1 MSADKL
7 YQAPGDFEL
16 EVSVFGPGYGESVL
30 VHLGRNR
37 WLIVDSCVDPE
48 SGDPAPLQYL
58 NRIGVKPNDAVKLVV
73 ATHWHDDHIAGLAR
87 IVEQCAQAEFT
98 CSQALTCREFFEL
111 AQFSKRSITT
121 RPGMEQFSKVLSILA
136 ERKQGRLESRG
147 PEWASICKVLYV
159 ERDQRPLCEVTS
171 LSPSSGQITLFLN
184 QISSLLPAEYNQQ
197 RRLVSVQ
204 PNHAA
209 VVLWVCVE
217 NTRVLLGSD
226 LEETP
231 NPNTG
236 WSVIV
241 ESKNRPPGKA
251 SVFKVPHHGSR
262 NADQPRVWSEMVE
275 HKPHAVL
282 TPFNLGLTSLP
293 TKRDAERI
301 CRRTENAYSTARL
314 PKTTKRNPTVERT
327 IKEVT
332 RKFRTISSAMGHV
345 RLRKAV
351 DRNDSWNV
359 DLIGDA
365 LPLDQLSKLL

>member
-58 NRIGVKPNDAVKLVV
+58 NRIGIKPYEAVKLVV

-87 IVEQCAQAEFT
+87 IVEQCSQAEFT

-111 AQFSKRSITT
+111 AQFSKSSITT
-121 RPGMEQFSKVLSILA
+121 RPGMEQFSKILSILA

-159 ERDQRPLCEVTS
+159 ERNQRPLCEVTS
-171 LSPSSGQITLFLN
+171 LSPSNGQITLFLN
-184 QISSLLPAEYNQQ
+184 QIGSLLPVEYNQQ

-241 ESKNRPPGKA
+241 ESKNRPLGKA

-262 NADQPRVWSEMVE
+262 NADQPRVWSEMIE

-314 PKTTKRNPTVERT
+314 PKTIKRNPTVERT

-345 RLRKAV
+345 RLRKAA
-351 DRNDSWNV
+351 DSDDSWNV